1 MNLHPLEIKVLLAF
15 KERNG
20 NLKVSTTAEEII
32 DITKLSEADLR
43 RASGWLNTK
52 KLIEIIPQKPETVIY
67 LTDLGKKYY
76 KKGTPEKQIVE
87 FINKNKTPIIKD
99 IDFLE
104 PLEISEAIGFLK
116 NNGIIEIKPG
126 GVLTI
131 KNTILGEKVQHIQD
145 LINGAYNGMALESLT
160 DQDKKIIEQRHRERG
175 KVKGIFEIHRKM
187 HSLLKLTPQGK
198 QVLSGLSE
206 KELAGEEI
214 SQLTPEMIKDGK
226 WREKDFREYNIDLL
240 PPMVIIGKKHPYGE
254 FLQSVREKLISMGF
268 KEVRGSIVENE
279 FWNMDAL
286 YIPQFHPA
294 REVHD
299 VYFIKEPKYSAPIE
313 KSILKKVA
321 DTHFNG
327 GDTGSKGWRYKFDKD
342 RARRLILRSQGT
354 PLSVRTLA
362 NNPDIPGKYFAIAR
376 CFRYD
381 RVDATHAPDFFQIE
395 GIVLG
400 KDINFRHLLGLLK
413 LFGKEIAQAD
423 EVRFLP
429 TYFPFTEPS
438 VELQARHK
446 KLGGI
451 TSSWVELGGAGIFR
465 PEVTKPFGI
474 EVPVIAWGLGLDRMA
489 MMALNI
495 KDIRDLFSP
504 DLEFLRKV

>member
-20 NLKVSTTAEEII
+20 NLKVSATAEEII
-32 DITKLSEADLR
+32 DISKLSEADLR

-67 LTDLGKKYY
+67 LTDWGKKYY
-76 KKGTPEKQIVE
+76 KQGTPEKQIVE

-116 NNGIIEIKPG
+116 NEGIIEIKSG
-126 GVLTI
+126 GILTI
-131 KNTILGEKVQHIQD
+131 KNVAFVEKIQKVQD
-145 LINGAYNGMALESLT
+145 LINKAHSGMELESIT
-160 DQDKKIIEQRHRERG
+160 EQEKKTIDERHRERG
-175 KVKGIFEIHRKM
+175 KAKGIFEIHKKT
-187 HSLLKLTPQGK
+187 HLLLKLTPQGK

-206 KELAGEEI
+206 VGEEI
-214 SQLTPEMIKDGK
+214 SQLTLEMIKDGK
-226 WREKDFREYNIDLL
+226 WREKTFREYNIDLL

-268 KEVRGSIVENE
+268 KEMRGSIVENE

-286 YIPQFHPA
+286 FMPQFHPA

-299 VYFIKEPKYSAPIE
+299 VYFVKEPKYSAPIE
-313 KSILKKVA
+313 KDILKKVS
-321 DTHFNG
+321 DIHFSG
-327 GDTGSKGWRYKFDKD
+327 GDTGSKGWGYKFDKD

-362 NNPDIPGKYFAIAR
+362 NNPEIPGKYFAIAR

-381 RVDATHAPDFFQIE
+381 RVDTTHAPDFFQIE

-400 KDINFRHLLGLLK
+400 EDINFKHLLGLLK
-413 LFGKEIAQAD
+413 LFGKEIAEAN
-423 EVRFLP
+423 EIRFLP

-438 VELQARHK
+438 VELQAKHK
-446 KLGGI
+446 KLG
-451 TSSWVELGGAGIFR
+451 WVELGGAGIFR

-504 DLEFLRKV
+504 DLEFLRKLRK